1 MKELALYL
9 SACADMFPQ
18 EAATDCP
25 QKIAKCYPD
34 LSSYDQFYGA
44 AAEWGTTLP
53 GKRFFTVKGH

>member
-1 MKELALYL
+1 
-9 SACADMFPQ
+9 MFPQ

-44 AAEWGTTLP
+44 ATEWGTTLP